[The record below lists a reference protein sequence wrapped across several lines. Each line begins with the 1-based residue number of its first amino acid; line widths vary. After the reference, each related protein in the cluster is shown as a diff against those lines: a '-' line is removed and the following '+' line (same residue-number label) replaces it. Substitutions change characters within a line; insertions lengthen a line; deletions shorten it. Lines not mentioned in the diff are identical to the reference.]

1 MKVLICGSRNWKD
14 QDLVVTV
21 LEGSYH
27 EARSVG
33 ESLTVVEGCAR
44 GADTFAH
51 YWRPS
56 DLWVTHQH
64 YHALWEQFG
73 RRAGPMRNIE
83 MAKTKPD
90 IVYAFHDNLEKSL
103 GTRHMVKISKEAG
116 FPVVVISHA

>member
-1 MKVLICGSRNWKD
+1 MKVLICGSRHWRD

-21 LEGSYH
+21 LEGSYQ

-33 ESLTVVEGCAR
+33 ESLTVIEGCAM
-44 GADTFAH
+44 GAEAFAH

-56 DLWVTHQH
+56 DFWVTHQH
-64 YHALWEQFG
+64 HPALWNQFG
-73 RRAGPMRNIE
+73 RDAEHIRNLE

-103 GTRHMVKISKEAG
+103 DTRHMVKISKMAG
-116 FPVVVISHA
+116 LPVVVMSHA